1 MHRKRIV
8 LTVSL
13 LLLVAGK
20 MQAAPDP
27 DIFDGRTEASKQGSA
42 SAQSKPSQASNGGA
56 AGSLEGAS
64 SDKINEILDSLDRM
78 GGTTQPGKS
87 IATNSSKT
95 GSSGGAGG
103 EPQEGNNPANVDSG
117 KDAKKNPSS
126 GGNADLGTQKEG
138 QASGKGTG
146 TSGNPP
152 EGSEATTE
160 RNFEN
165 FGFGS
170 GLGTEVKEI
179 PENSSKASSQS
190 SASGT
195 GDPLPVKPT
204 KQTGGSGNSGSKPV
218 KSNPKGDYG
227 KTLPSGI

>member
-20 MQAAPDP
+20 MQATPDP
-27 DIFDGRTEASKQGSA
+27 DIFDGRTVASKQGSA
-42 SAQSKPSQASNGGA
+42 STKSKTSQASNGGA
-56 AGSLEGAS
+56 GSLDGAS
-64 SDKINEILDSLDRM
+64 SDKMNEILDALDRM
-78 GGTTQPGKS
+78 GGTTWSGKS
-87 IATNSSKT
+87 IAKNSSKT

-103 EPQEGNNPANVDSG
+103 EPQEGNNPANVDFG

-126 GGNADLGTQKEG
+126 EGNADLGTQKEG

-152 EGSEATTE
+152 ESSEATTE

-179 PENSSKASSQS
+179 PENSSKASTQS
-190 SASGT
+190 SESGT